1 MAASESRGG
10 PELYTMAKSKKSPK
24 SSRSAKPSK
33 KPGRART
40 AVEAKLAA
48 LVAGTPSLSGKGKRG
63 RMWKGGMLT
72 ETALDA
78 VAAGKGRV
86 EAPAPAAPAKLTRM
100 LSDPR
105 LPAVSET
112 IVRTYKGKEYRVTR
126 LEDRFTFEGRD
137 YPSLSKIA
145 REIIGGAQVNGFA
158 FFGLVPKAEKASS

>member
-10 PELYTMAKSKKSPK
+10 PELYTMAKSKKSPT
-24 SSRSAKPSK
+24 SSRFSKPRKAK
-33 KPGRART
+33 GGLARNPK
-40 AVEAKLAA
+40 VLAA
-48 LVAGTPSLSGKGKRG
+48 AIATLNGKGKRG
-63 RMWKGGMLT
+63 RKWKGGMLT

-86 EAPAPAAPAKLTRM
+86 EAPAPAAPAKLPRM

-105 LPAVSET
+105 LPAVGET